1 MPSEAQTR
9 SDERA
14 RPGALYRLLDPA
26 FGLFAWALYFLIVY
40 VGQALACSLLP
51 DMGSGERML
60 VTAALV
66 GATLVTAGVVAI
78 HGWRRYRSG
87 GALYDSPFLARLAAA
102 LDALAALAVAWML
115 IPILLTPL
123 CA

>member
-1 MPSEAQTR
+1 MPSEAHAR
-9 SDERA
+9 SDGGA
-14 RPGALYRLLDPA
+14 RPSALYRLLDPA
-26 FGLFAWALYFLIVY
+26 FGLFAWAIYFLIVY

-51 DMGSGERML
+51 AMSSDERML

-66 GATLVTAGVVAI
+66 GATLVTVGIVAV
-78 HGWRRYRSG
+78 HGWLRSR
-87 GALYDSPFLARLAAA
+87 GARYDSPFLTRLAAA
-102 LDALAALAVAWML
+102 LDAVAALAVAWML

>member
-1 MPSEAQTR
+1 MPSEAHAR
-9 SDERA
+9 SDGRA

-26 FGLFAWALYFLIVY
+26 FGLFAWAIYFLIVY

-51 DMGSGERML
+51 AMSPDERML

-66 GATLVTAGVVAI
+66 GATLVTVGIVAV
-78 HGWRRYRSG
+78 HGWLRSR
-87 GALYDSPFLARLAAA
+87 GAHYDSPFLTRLAAA
-102 LDALAALAVAWML
+102 LDAVAALAVAWML

>member
-1 MPSEAQTR
+1 MPSEAHTR
-9 SDERA
+9 SDGRA

-26 FGLFAWALYFLIVY
+26 FGLFAWAIYFLIVY
-40 VGQALACSLLP
+40 VGQALACRLLP
-51 DMGSGERML
+51 AMSPDERML

-66 GATLVTAGVVAI
+66 GATLVTVGIVAV
-78 HGWRRYRSG
+78 HGWLRSR
-87 GALYDSPFLARLAAA
+87 GAHYDSPFLARLAAA
-102 LDALAALAVAWML
+102 LDAVAALAVAWML

>member
-1 MPSEAQTR
+1 MPSEAHTR
-9 SDERA
+9 SGELA
-14 RPGALYRLLDPA
+14 RPGALVRLLDPA
-26 FGLFAWALYFLIVY
+26 FGLFAWAIYFLIVY

-51 DMGSGERML
+51 AMSSDERML

-66 GATLVTAGVVAI
+66 GATLVTVGIVAV
-78 HGWRRYRSG
+78 HGWLRSR
-87 GALYDSPFLARLAAA
+87 GARYDSPFLARLAAA
-102 LDALAALAVAWML
+102 LDAVAALAVAWML

>member
-1 MPSEAQTR
+1 MPSEAHAR
-9 SDERA
+9 SDGGA
-14 RPGALYRLLDPA
+14 RPGAVVRLLDPA

-51 DMGSGERML
+51 EMGPDERLL

-66 GATLVTAGVVAI
+66 GATLVTVGIVAL
-78 HGWRRYRSG
+78 HGWLRLR
-87 GALYDSPFLARLAAA
+87 GARYDSPFLARLAAA
-102 LDALAALAVAWML
+102 LDALAALAVAWTL
-115 IPILLTPL
+115 IPILMTPL

>member
-1 MPSEAQTR
+1 MPSEAHAR
-9 SDERA
+9 SGERG

-51 DMGSGERML
+51 DMGPDERML
-60 VTAALV
+60 VTAVLV
-66 GATLVTAGVVAI
+66 GATLVTVGIVAL
-78 HGWRRYRSG
+78 HGWLRYRSG
-87 GALYDSPFLARLAAA
+87 GARYDSPFLARLAAA
-102 LDALAALAVAWML
+102 LDALAALAVAWMM

>member
-1 MPSEAQTR
+1 MPSEAHAR
-9 SDERA
+9 SDGGA
-14 RPGALYRLLDPA
+14 RSGAVVRLLDPA

-51 DMGSGERML
+51 DMGPDERLL

-66 GATLVTAGVVAI
+66 GATLVTVGIVAL
-78 HGWRRYRSG
+78 HGWLRLR
-87 GALYDSPFLARLAAA
+87 GARYDSPFLARLAAA

-115 IPILLTPL
+115 IPILMTPL